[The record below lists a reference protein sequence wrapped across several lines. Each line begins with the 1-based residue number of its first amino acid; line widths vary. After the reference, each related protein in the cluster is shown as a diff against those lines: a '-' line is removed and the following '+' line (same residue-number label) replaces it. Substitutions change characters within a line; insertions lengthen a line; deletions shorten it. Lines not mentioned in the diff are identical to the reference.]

1 MIEIYRNSTEFIGLT
16 IYSAGE
22 LADATGT
29 PTVTVEDIETGQ
41 VLSRDAISTRRSV
54 GQYIYLVNIN
64 DTQVER
70 KLVATWKFNL
80 TGQTVSKVDY
90 IDVVTPYVMP
100 GELRRK
106 YSELAKTDIDSLKEL
121 ERRARLIINSY
132 TGQDFGLKTKTVQ
145 VSATSRKTFLSEPVV
160 RVTNVSSG
168 GYVFSGL
175 ANNIR
180 ITNGGWVI
188 ELPGYN
194 NQTIYGSYMP
204 EPVWY
209 NKNAVYDI
217 TGLFG
222 YINVPSEVSLAA
234 AMLVKDYSCREDMWR
249 TRGLESVRAA
259 DWRFDFRDDTYK
271 GTGNIDADRLLDR
284 FKRFG
289 AAIL

>member
-16 IYSAGE
+16 IYSAGV
-22 LADATGT
+22 LTDAAAI
-29 PTVTVEDIETGQ
+29 PTITVQDVETGQ
-41 VLSRDAISTRRSV
+41 ILAQDVLSTRQDIGKYV
-54 GQYIYLVNIN
+54 YLININ

-70 KLVATWKFNL
+70 KLVATWKFIL
-80 TGQTVSKVDY
+80 SGQTVNKVDY
-90 IDVVTPYVMP
+90 IDIVTPYVLP
-100 GELRRK
+100 GELRRR
-106 YSELAKTDIDSLKEL
+106 YPELNKSTIESLKDL
-121 ERRARLIINSY
+121 EHRARLIINSY
-132 TGQDFGLKTKTVQ
+132 TGQDFGLRSKTIQ
-145 VSATSRKTFLSEPVV
+145 VPATARKTFLSEPVV

-168 GYVFSGL
+168 GYVFNGL
-175 ANNIR
+175 VNNIR

-194 NQTIYGSYMP
+194 NHTIYGSYMP